1 MNQTGACAIKATHAQ
16 QLCIAGLSFA
26 HSNGAATPVLLSR
39 ELLLANCTGS
49 YSRCVPSSV
58 TLELGSPWAPVAGR
72 GRHRALT
79 PTDEVRIVVL
89 PECWARQLVDNPA
102 STVLDRTHVQAR
114 VWKRHQCPLRA
125 QIQLISFSV
134 PSVDSVAPPCRG
146 SAAVVD
152 CGPRRGHNHL
162 GTVLSASRPAC
173 RTSKVG
179 AG

>member
-1 MNQTGACAIKATHAQ
+1 MLRSHRAVAIKATHAQ
-16 QLCIAGLSFA
+16 QLCMRGLSLA
-26 HSNGAATPVLLSR
+26 HSNEAATPVLLSR
-39 ELLLANCTGS
+39 ELLPANCTGS
-49 YSRCVPSSV
+49 YSRCVPPSA
-58 TLELGSPWAPVAGR
+58 TLELCSPWAPVAGR

-89 PECWARQLVDNPA
+89 PECWARRLVDNPA
-102 STVLDRTHVQAR
+102 STVVERTQVQAR

-125 QIQLISFSV
+125 QTQISFSV

-152 CGPRRGHNHL
+152 CGPRRGVNHL